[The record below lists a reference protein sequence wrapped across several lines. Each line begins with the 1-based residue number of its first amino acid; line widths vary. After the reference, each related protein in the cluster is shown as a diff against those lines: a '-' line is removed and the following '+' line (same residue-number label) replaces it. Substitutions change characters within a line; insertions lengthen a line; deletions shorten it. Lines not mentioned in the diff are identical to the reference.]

1 MENDKVKNKWFFNA
15 INWISTSFQNSRGKV
30 CSKRTTVFALTVI
43 TAEITI
49 FQLSNPNTIAALGII
64 VGAIITILLGKDHF
78 ERKALLK
85 TEKTE
90 EL

>member
-1 MENDKVKNKWFFNA
+1 MENEKVKYKWFHNA

-30 CSKRTTVFALTVI
+30 CSKRMTVFAFTLL

-49 FQLSNPNTIAALGII
+49 FQLSNPNAISALGII
-64 VGAIITILLGKDHF
+64 VGAIAAILGVKDYF
-78 ERKALLK
+78 ERKNNNK
-85 TEKTE
+85 E

>member
-1 MENDKVKNKWFFNA
+1 MENEKVKYKWFRDA

-30 CSKRTTVFALTVI
+30 CSKRTTVFALTLL

-49 FQLSNPNTIAALGII
+49 FQLSNPNAIAALGMILGTI
-64 VGAIITILLGKDHF
+64 TAILGVKDYF
-78 ERKALLK
+78 ERKNK

>member
-1 MENDKVKNKWFFNA
+1 METKKPKYDGFKKL

-30 CSKRTTVFALTVI
+30 CSKRMTVFAFTIL

-49 FQLSNPNTIAALGII
+49 FQLSNPNAIAALGII
-64 VGAIITILLGKDHF
+64 VGAIAAILGVKDYFEGKN
-78 ERKALLK
+78 KK
-85 TEKTE
+85 E